1 MRMAEERNRSCS
13 LPFHASWPIRTVQ
26 RLPYTFA
33 DPMPKGKG
41 NTSELVKTQET
52 APTKTWGCPAA
63 SSSPIPSKKQN
74 KREKACESHA
84 TSCWQFG
91 EAAVLSKNTRSLL
104 PGCFWMVFVITNTS
118 WWSRGGRG
126 QPECRVLSQQPDS
139 RWALRRLQQGWHL
152 QHASFQQ
159 KGGAPGFA
167 FPSSGWHG
175 GRAEIIH
182 LASRKESREWQINHT
197 FSWEPSLPRGLC
209 PQMMAGIYT
218 ILRGSLINTWHQ
230 RHSLSRFLLEKHTK
244 LTLHFLH
251 YPNSSWH
258 FLSLNIPFS
267 VLYEQS
273 WYIQFQMW
281 ISWPCMRK
289 FHFCIYLNKFCC
301 STQTTLAFFPHFH

>member
-84 TSCWQFG
+84 TSCRQFR

-118 WWSRGGRG
+118 WWGRGGRG
-126 QPECRVLSQQPDS
+126 QPECLVLSQQPDS
-139 RWALRRLQQGWHL
+139 RWDVCSRAGICSTL
-152 QHASFQQ
+152 
-159 KGGAPGFA
+159 
-167 FPSSGWHG
+167 PSSKKEVLQVLLSPPPDGIV
-175 GRAEIIH
+175 AE
-182 LASRKESREWQINHT
+182 
-197 FSWEPSLPRGLC
+197 PR
-209 PQMMAGIYT
+209 
-218 ILRGSLINTWHQ
+218 
-230 RHSLSRFLLEKHTK
+230 
-244 LTLHFLH
+244 
-251 YPNSSWH
+251 
-258 FLSLNIPFS
+258 
-267 VLYEQS
+267 
-273 WYIQFQMW
+273 
-281 ISWPCMRK
+281 
-289 FHFCIYLNKFCC
+289 
-301 STQTTLAFFPHFH
+301 